1 MMLLGL
7 VAGAV
12 VGTFV
17 TLSIAWSAAAIALI
31 PYTVLSYV
39 FVKMTRKQDAF
50 ANILRSLVFVATPTL
65 VWLAVL
71 PLIGGAPQAIPLF
84 LVSGVFV
91 LYPGAGMGGFLVTEM
106 LVRAQKTKS
115 S

>member
-1 MMLLGL
+1 MMLIGL

-17 TLSIAWSAAAIALI
+17 TLSIAWAAAAIALI
-31 PYTVLSYV
+31 PYTVLSFV

-50 ANILRSLVFVATPTL
+50 VNILRSLVFVATPTL
-65 VWLAVL
+65 VWLVVFF
-71 PLIGGAPQAIPLF
+71 LIGGAPQAIPLF
-84 LVSGVFV
+84 LVTGVFV

-106 LVRAQKTKS
+106 MVRAQEDQAS
-115 S
+115 